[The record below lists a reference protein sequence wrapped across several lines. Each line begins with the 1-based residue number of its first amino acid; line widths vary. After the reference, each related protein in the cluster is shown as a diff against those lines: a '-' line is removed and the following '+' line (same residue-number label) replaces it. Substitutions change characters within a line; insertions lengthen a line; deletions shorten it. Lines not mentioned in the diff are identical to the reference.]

1 MRDVIEIE
9 TERLILRAVTY
20 ADTKRIAL
28 FLADPC
34 VSRMVSSVPD
44 PYPAIAAEGWLMTM
58 RARAHL
64 GEDFVFAIEL
74 PGEGL
79 IGVIGLHKRNG
90 KFMIGYWVGKP
101 YWGAGYATEALRA
114 FVAEAQVVGDLEAD
128 HFVDNPASGRV
139 LEKAGFKPT
148 GVIEPAFSL
157 ARGEKAPLRKL
168 KRARVAHAVRRDQ
181 MEACLA

>member
-9 TERLILRAVTY
+9 TERLILRAVAY
-20 ADTKRIAL
+20 ADTPRVAK

-34 VSRMVSSVPD
+34 VSRMTSSVPA

-58 RARAHL
+58 RARQHL

-79 IGVIGLHKRNG
+79 IGVIAVHKRGG
-90 KFMIGYWVGKP
+90 KNTIGYWIGKP

-114 FVAEAQVVGDLEAD
+114 FVNEAQSLGELEAD
-128 HFVDNPASGRV
+128 HFLDNPASGRV

-148 GVIEPAFSL
+148 GVIAPIFSV
-157 ARGEKAPLRKL
+157 ARGQSAPVRRLT
-168 KRARVAHAVRRDQ
+168 RARKPHAARRDQ